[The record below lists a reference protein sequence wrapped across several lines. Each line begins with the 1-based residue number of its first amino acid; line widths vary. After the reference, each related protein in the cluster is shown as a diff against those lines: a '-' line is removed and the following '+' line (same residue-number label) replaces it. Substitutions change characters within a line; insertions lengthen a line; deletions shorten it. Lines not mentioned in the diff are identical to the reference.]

1 MNNIKGLLP
10 AIIAILLLQGCIFN
24 GQLNGNSGE
33 GEIAETFISG
43 VSKSVTASENLE
55 IPFMPGDDN
64 SVVIEHMGYTVSYNS
79 RFRIPNWVAYEL
91 MDSELYGDFERAE
104 KFVPDPSFKGRQA
117 YDTDYRG
124 SGWDRGHMAPSGDM
138 KWSSQ
143 VMKECFYLT
152 NVCPQDHN
160 LNAGLWNDLEKQVRR
175 EARYYKRVYVVTG
188 PVVGRGIYGT
198 VGENKVQIPD
208 GFFKALMA
216 PQKNGKGY
224 VSIGFY
230 FPNKSLR
237 GGLADY
243 AMTVDKLEEMIGMDL
258 FYSLDTDLQDAAE
271 AKIDPYG
278 DWRISNK

>member
-1 MNNIKGLLP
+1 MRKTFHCIVSA
-10 AIIAILLLQGCIFN
+10 AIALMLLQGCQF
-24 GQLNGNSGE
+24 GSSGRGDK
-33 GEIAETFISG
+33 GEVFVFSG
-43 VSKSVTASENLE
+43 TKPLTASENIE
-55 IPFMPGDDN
+55 IPFMPKDAH
-64 SVVIEHMGYTVSYNS
+64 STVIEHMGYTVSYNS
-79 RFRIPNWVAYEL
+79 RYRIPNWVAYEL

-124 SGWDRGHMAPSGDM
+124 SGWDRGRMAPSGDM

-160 LNAGLWNDLEKQVRR
+160 LNAGLWNDLEKQVRK
-175 EARYYKRVYVVTG
+175 EARYYKKVYVVTG

-208 GFFKALMA
+208 GFFKALLA
-216 PQKNGKGY
+216 PKKKGKGY

-230 FPNKSLR
+230 FPNKSSR
-237 GGLADY
+237 GKLADF
-243 AMTVDKLEEMIGMDL
+243 AMTVDQLEEMLGMDL
-258 FYSLDTDLQDAAE
+258 FYSLDPDLQNAAE
-271 AKIDPYG
+271 SKMDPYG
-278 DWRISNK
+278 DWRIAN